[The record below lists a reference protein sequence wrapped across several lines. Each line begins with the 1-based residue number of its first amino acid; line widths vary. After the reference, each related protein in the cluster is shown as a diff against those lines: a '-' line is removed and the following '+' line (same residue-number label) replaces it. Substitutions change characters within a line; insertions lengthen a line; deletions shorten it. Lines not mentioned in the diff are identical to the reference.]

1 MSRGGLLTTACALVL
16 LAAPSAA
23 GAHAWLETATP
34 SPGATVQTGPG
45 ELRLTFDETVV
56 AQYARV
62 AVVGP
67 GGEDLAGAAHV
78 AGDIVTVGLRRTPT
92 GSYTVRWRM
101 VASDDGHASEG
112 VYGFGVRA
120 AALAPAPAHG
130 VGVPVAPEV
139 LAWLQFAGVVLAG
152 GMLAFR
158 ALVTRHGEGQDARVA
173 MWVAVAGAVIGLHA
187 GLLAFLVGAYP
198 IVGGGGL
205 SGFLHT
211 AIEPIR
217 VDTHL
222 GQAWTLMTFAWL
234 GVLALI
240 VAAWTTPRR
249 REPLLAGAG
258 VLALAIAFGLSW
270 ASHPAARGT
279 LALLADYAHLVAAAL
294 WVGGLVAL
302 VILAGSARG
311 LRSSAREE
319 LARTSILRFSRL
331 ALPTV
336 AVVAVAGVVLMV
348 RDLRVPSE
356 LLSSGYGVTLAVKSA
371 VVLAA
376 LALGAY
382 HRRVVVP
389 RLMAGAPVAG
399 MRRTLALELGL
410 LAAVLGLAAIL
421 SQTAPPG

>member
-1 MSRGGLLTTACALVL
+1 MSRVGRLATACTLVL
-16 LAAPSAA
+16 LMTPSVAA
-23 GAHAWLETATP
+23 AHAWLQTATP
-34 SPGATVQTGPG
+34 GSGATVQTGPG
-45 ELRLTFDETVV
+45 EVRLTFGEAVV
-56 AQYARV
+56 PQYARV

-67 GGEDLAGAAHV
+67 GGENLAGAAHV
-78 AGDIVTVGLRRTPT
+78 AGDVVTVRLRRTPR

-112 VYGFGVRA
+112 VYSFGVQTA
-120 AALAPAPAHG
+120 AAAPAPAHG
-130 VGVPVAPEV
+130 VGVAAAPEI
-139 LAWLQFAGVVLAG
+139 LAWLQFAGIVLAG
-152 GMLAFR
+152 GMLVFR
-158 ALVTRHGEGQDARVA
+158 ALVTRDGEGQDARAA
-173 MWVAVAGAVIGLHA
+173 MWVAAVGAVIGLHA

-205 SGFLHT
+205 SSFVHA

-217 VDTHL
+217 VNTHL
-222 GQAWTLMTFAWL
+222 GQAWTLTTFAWL

-270 ASHPAARGT
+270 ASHAAARGT
-279 LALLADYAHLVAAAL
+279 LTLLADYAHLAAAAL
-294 WVGGLVAL
+294 WVGGLVAI
-302 VILAGSARG
+302 VILVGSGRRLSGSARD
-311 LRSSAREE
+311 E

-331 ALPTV
+331 VLPTV
-336 AVVAVAGVVLMV
+336 VLVAVAGVVLMV
-348 RDLRVPSE
+348 RDLRVPSQ
-356 LLSSGYGVTLAVKSA
+356 LLTSGYGVTLVVKSA

-382 HRRVVVP
+382 HRRVVVT
-389 RLMAGAPVAG
+389 RLTAGAPVAT

-410 LAAVLGLAAIL
+410 LVAVLGLAAIL